1 MEKYHHPHDPGY
13 EAQKQKKEEVQK
25 KEETRKKE
33 GKRFRIFYETKKNN
47 YHERDYPPSPKDK
60 LLKIH
65 DLELYNEKFIQPL
78 VDRIQ
83 MLEEEL
89 CRLRLENQ
97 KNVIIEKI

>member
-13 EAQKQKKEEVQK
+13 ETQRQKKEKSQK

-33 GKRFRIFYETKKNN
+33 GNRFKIFYEKKGNN
-47 YHERDYPPSPKDK
+47 RYERDYPPSPKDK
-60 LLKIH
+60 VLTIH
-65 DLELYNEKFIQPL
+65 DLELYNQEFIQPL

-83 MLEEEL
+83 TLEEEL

-97 KNVIIEKI
+97 K